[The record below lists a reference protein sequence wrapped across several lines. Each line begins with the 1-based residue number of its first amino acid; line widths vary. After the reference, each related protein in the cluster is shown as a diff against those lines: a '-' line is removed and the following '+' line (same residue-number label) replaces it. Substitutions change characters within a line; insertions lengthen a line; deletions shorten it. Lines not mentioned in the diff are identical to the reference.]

1 MDSPA
6 IGSLVV
12 PSPSYRA
19 AMGTGEGAALLL
31 ALRRGSGYLQ
41 YVSTDRAYWV
51 PLRDVRRVPAEAV
64 PASSLE
70 HRLSS
75 LLLSLN
81 AEEVTLEDASPGAM
95 RLAVDIPAT
104 SREALRD
111 LEASLGGML
120 RGLAIEPGG
129 RHALTL
135 KLDLVSLP
143 APAGE
148 GT

>member
-1 MDSPA
+1 MESLA
-6 IGSLVV
+6 VGSLVV

-51 PLRDVRRVPAEAV
+51 PLRDVRRIPLEAV

-75 LLLSLN
+75 LLLSLR
-81 AEEVTLEDASPGAM
+81 AEEVTIEAEAPGEM
-95 RLAVDIPAT
+95 RLAVDIAGT
-104 SREALRD
+104 SREELRD
-111 LEASLGGML
+111 LDASLGGQL
-120 RGLAIEPGG
+120 RGLSIEPGG